1 MLTIGLTGGIG
12 SGKSTAARMFE
23 KLGVPVFDTDK
34 IARDLVTPDQP
45 ALQEIRKTFGNAV
58 FNPDGSLNRLEL
70 KQLIFNNE
78 LSRKKLEAILHPRI
92 REQLLHNIRHC
103 DALYCVAVIPLLI
116 EHHWQTLVDRV
127 LVIDVPESL
136 QLARA
141 RERDELPDDVI
152 LSIIRSQVDRDT
164 RLAAADDIINNEKET
179 DELRQQILA
188 LHHRYTLLAKG
199 QQ

>member
-12 SGKSTAARMFE
+12 SGKSTAARIFKE
-23 KLGVPVFDTDK
+23 LGVPVFDTDK
-34 IARDLVTPDQP
+34 IARDLVNPGQP
-45 ALQEIRKTFGNAV
+45 ALQEIRKTFGDAV

-70 KQLIFNNE
+70 KKLIFNDE
-78 LSRKKLEAILHPRI
+78 PSRKKLEAILHPRI
-92 REQLLHNIRHC
+92 REQLLHDIRHC
-103 DALYCVAVIPLLI
+103 NALYCIAVIPLLI

-127 LVIDVPESL
+127 LVVDVPESL

-141 RERDELPDDVI
+141 CERDELPGDVI
-152 LSIIRSQVDRDT
+152 LSIIRSQVGRDT
-164 RLAAADDIINNEKET
+164 RLAAADDIINNEKEP